1 MLRKSNGTDVRV
13 LSFAAVGFHGREWWT
28 RLASAALALATLSI
42 PASAQ
47 PPAAF
52 VDLAPD
58 FAAAIADALGRGA
71 AATVTF
77 APDQARM
84 QTEVARLLAARGVR
98 IVQRTDAAVVT
109 ADCSTNLRERVCVAE
124 IRRGDDRRVVI
135 TTRMRDR
142 TGDPGGEPIVGIEL
156 RPIYTQ
162 RGPMLDVADAGDRL
176 LVLTTDAVALVGSDT
191 VGGRAIAS
199 RPITTARVWPRDVRG
214 RLRVV
219 ASSFEA
225 FLPGVTCRGTIAPF
239 TLACSDEN
247 EAWPVGGLANS
258 GIAPSRNAFS
268 TADGFTFYEAAPLGG
283 SRWLV
288 VGERSV
294 LTFLDATGR
303 VAPRSDPADHA
314 AGFPENCAG
323 DAPYVVTDGRAPEG
337 NGDTLRLF
345 RVVDTR
351 LVPLPSTATLPG
363 TLTSLWSA
371 AAGAGPATAI
381 VHDVN
386 AGRYEAFHISLSCAR

>member
-1 MLRKSNGTDVRV
+1 VRRNPNGTDVRV
-13 LSFAAVGFHGREWWT
+13 LSFAAVGFHGREWRT

-47 PPAAF
+47 PTAAF

-58 FAAAIADALGRGA
+58 LASTIADALGRGA
-71 AATVTF
+71 AAHVTF

-84 QTEVARLLAARGVR
+84 QAEVVRLLAARGVGGGER
-98 IVQRTDAAVVT
+98 ADAANVT
-109 ADCSTNLRERVCVAE
+109 AECSTNLRERVCVAE
-124 IRRGDDRRVVI
+124 IRRGADRRVVMI
-135 TTRMRDR
+135 TRPRDR
-142 TGDPGGEPIVGIEL
+142 ADDSGGEPIVGIEA

-162 RGPMLDVADAGDRL
+162 RHPMLDVADAGDRL
-176 LVLTTDAVALVGSDT
+176 LVLTPDSVALVGVDA
-191 VGGRAIAS
+191 GGARAIAS
-199 RPITTARVWPRDVRG
+199 QPIATARVWPRDVRG
-214 RLRVV
+214 RLRVT
-219 ASSFEA
+219 ASSYEA
-225 FLPGVTCRGTIAPF
+225 FLPGVTCRGTTAPF
-239 TLACSDEN
+239 TLACADES
-247 EAWPVGGLANS
+247 APWPAGGLANS

-268 TADGFTFYEAAPLGG
+268 TTDGFAFYEAAPVG
-283 SRWLV
+283 SERWLA
-288 VGERSV
+288 VGERRA
-294 LTFLDATGR
+294 LTFVDAKGH
-303 VAPRSDPADHA
+303 VPAHGDPADHA
-314 AGFPENCAG
+314 AGFRQTCAG
-323 DAPYVVTDGRAPEG
+323 DAAYVVTDGRSSEG

-363 TLTSLWSA
+363 TLTALWSA